1 MCSAKK
7 GNEWSSTLFYF
18 KWRLSVSH
26 HPAETGPKVLGPSM
40 DFDIRAKW
48 LFVLAIECRLP
59 REYRQRPTFFLQSRI
74 RLGLFDLAL
83 QWITLGMRGRGYA
96 KGASAGRRWAAR
108 SMLLGISSSF
118 PPGRYFWPNLNNFNK
133 SSSENWFK
141 IENVN
146 CPVWRYWK

>member
-96 KGASAGRRWAAR
+96 KGASAGRKRAAR
-108 SMLLGISSSF
+108 SMLLGLVCYMGWLAWYRIWAKL
-118 PPGRYFWPNLNNFNK
+118 RWKYCHEWM
-133 SSSENWFK
+133 
-141 IENVN
+141 N
-146 CPVWRYWK
+146 CKKNA